1 MSGGSIRAALPLTL
15 LTAAVGLV
23 LLSPYFAAPT
33 APAWLRV
40 VGAEVQAA
48 CRDPGTQ
55 WMVVVCLVSYFVVF
69 LFLETKSKAQ
79 GLKSKASETH
89 TSPRPSPLPA
99 GPEREK
105 AFAFLAFFRGHIGNP
120 NIWLVGCL
128 SLGLLRYAVDYE
140 TAARSML
147 PLVLVAGVLFGKGVA
162 LWAAWPA
169 SLKANVQSLKLEEA
183 SRHLTPALSPLSGN
197 TSSGCAT
204 FSPSDA
210 EKEIEA
216 ERVSEPSSILH
227 VRSSS
232 RRRTVL
238 AIFTFLLGAA
248 ALWQP
253 ELGMEFQYRGL
264 PRWSGAWEN
273 PNLYGLLMGVG
284 VVLAIGQIVL
294 SLKCKS
300 RLEDCS
306 RRREE
311 ADSYPERRGDD
322 PPRYLGGY
330 EMPATR
336 NAVRWLWLA
345 LLIAAAGLCG
355 FGLLKSFSRG
365 AWLGTAVGL
374 GFLML
379 RWINHEIHQTHEKPT
394 QKKFPSFLSCR
405 SCGSWFRSNWLPAS
419 VILSSVLVLAFWQF
433 RHTENPVVRRAFSVG
448 NPNDFSWRNRVA
460 AWQGAGR
467 MMLDKPLLGFGWG
480 KAEQVYREQYR
491 AARLEDSAAI
501 QMNDYL
507 MLGISCGV
515 PALVCFVGYVFFA
528 SRGPRVERRGLAGL
542 EPLARIT
549 ELGSTP
555 APGVAGRAPR
565 PASSAQTCHEPSENS
580 DFSARA
586 RKMAPGADALPVQF
600 RSAGVD
606 FNLQPSAICLAG
618 ALVLL
623 VGFWFDGGLFKLP
636 TATVF
641 WVLFELSSC
650 RRRGDETQISSVRE
664 ESVRAFSRRL
674 LPLNQWQIALR
685 CLAGLLALG
694 AGGLTALHLVTP
706 QLAITERTLA
716 ITRNHL
722 LTPKA
727 RADFD
732 YLAAQPGWAGQPVR
746 TLRQHAE
753 LANYNRHLVGWKL
766 DDELYREFV
775 LSPVIDSSSGEEFHW
790 RRELWES
797 FYPRIRKESNM
808 QSAAEIVA
816 RFLGSRVTI
825 VPGEKLPDGVESI
838 WARQRTDEVG
848 FEKIHVAALR
858 AVGIPARLN
867 ERHQAEFFA
876 DGQWQRTPLV
886 RPKVPN

>member
-1 MSGGSIRAALPLTL
+1 
-15 LTAAVGLV
+15 VGLV

-55 WMVVVCLVSYFVVF
+55 WMVVVCLASYLAVF
-69 LFLETKSKAQ
+69 LFLERRLFQPQMSTEGP
-79 GLKSKASETH
+79 GLPVVTH

-99 GPEREK
+99 GAERVK
-105 AFAFLAFFRGHIGNP
+105 SFALFRGHLGNP
-120 NIWLVGCL
+120 NVWLVGCL
-128 SLGLLRYAVDYE
+128 FLGLLRYAVDYE

-147 PLVLVAGVLFGKGVA
+147 PLVLVAGVVFGKGVA
-162 LWAAWPA
+162 LWAAWPPR
-169 SLKANVQSLKLEEA
+169 LKTKIQSLKLEEAA
-183 SRHLTPALSPLSGN
+183 SRHLTPALSP
-197 TSSGCAT
+197 
-204 FSPSDA
+204 F
-210 EKEIEA
+210 EA

-227 VRSSS
+227 LRSSS
-232 RRRTVL
+232 RQLTVL
-238 AIFTFLLGAA
+238 AIFTFLLAAA

-264 PRWSGAWEN
+264 RRWSGAWEN

-284 VVLAIGQIVL
+284 VVLAVGQIVL
-294 SLKCKS
+294 GLKSKS
-300 RLEDCS
+300 QKNTAHSQSPHPQPLSQPLGEGGVGLSPDEAE
-306 RRREE
+306 RENQHPTFNFRH
-311 ADSYPERRGDD
+311 S
-322 PPRYLGGY
+322 
-330 EMPATR
+330 TR
-336 NAVRWLWLA
+336 NAAHWLWLA

-365 AWLGTAVGL
+365 AWLGTAIGL
-374 GFLML
+374 GFLL
-379 RWINHEIHQTHEKPT
+379 WSCIRSNAHLIPALDSGHLIRPSATFSPSDAEKGARGGEGG
-394 QKKFPSFLSCR
+394 SFSC
-405 SCGSWFRSNWLPAS
+405 SSWGSWFRSNWLPAS
-419 VILSSVLVLAFWQF
+419 VILASVLMLAFWQF

-467 MMLDKPLLGFGWG
+467 MMLDNPLLGFGWG

-528 SRGPRVERRGLAGL
+528 SRGPRVEGRETGGVRHLTRSLSPCEA
-542 EPLARIT
+542 ERES
-549 ELGSTP
+549 ELSTI
-555 APGVAGRAPR
+555 
-565 PASSAQTCHEPSENS
+565 
-580 DFSARA
+580 
-586 RKMAPGADALPVQF
+586 
-600 RSAGVD
+600 
-606 FNLQPSAICLAG
+606 NLQPSTAAAAG
-618 ALVLL
+618 AIVLL
-623 VGFWFDGGLFKLP
+623 VGFWFDGGLFRLP

-641 WVLFELSSC
+641 WVLFELARISPVQDPE
-650 RRRGDETQISSVRE
+650 RRSPTRRESYDTSQHAGSGDR
-664 ESVRAFSRRL
+664 RSRRPAPRFEARSL
-674 LPLNQWQIALR
+674 ISEDALPALAPSEGERVAARPGEGMVNKRSRSTLALR
-685 CLAGLLALG
+685 CLAGLLALL

-732 YLAAQPGWAGQPVR
+732 YLAAQAGWSGQPVR

-753 LANYNRHLVGWKL
+753 LANYNRDLVGWKL

-775 LSPVIDSSSGEEFHW
+775 LNPFIDSASGAELHW

-797 FYPRIRKESNM
+797 FYPRIRRETSLPA
-808 QSAAEIVA
+808 AAEIVG
-816 RFLGSRVTI
+816 RYLGERVKISTGNRT
-825 VPGEKLPDGVESI
+825 PGGVVSI
-838 WARQRTDEVG
+838 WQSQTTDARG
-848 FEKIHVAALR
+848 FETIYVAALR
-858 AVGIPARLN
+858 SVGIPARLSPSGK
-867 ERHQAEFFA
+867 AEFWNGA
-876 DGQWQRTPLV
+876 EWLPAPGPGR
-886 RPKVPN
+886 